1 MFNAYE
7 PFYERTR
14 QLWPFN
20 RGDHMDRSDCTVY
33 LFMMMTNEMNGLQ
46 SYDNPLV

>member
-1 MFNAYE
+1 M
-7 PFYERTR
+7 
-14 QLWPFN
+14 
-20 RGDHMDRSDCTVY
+20 HMNLSMKGQEHCDLLIEVDRFDCTVY